1 MAATELGMGKSIAVL
16 AVVVGCFT
24 ILWPKIFYPMMQAA
38 FSMTSPDYGPDD
50 DSYRG
55 PHPAHIMPG
64 QMHMKEGMGQERP
77 NEKSRV
83 REGRPFPHPSVRQP
97 PKQAPKTGGAMN
109 FIMPLYTIG
118 IVLFFLYTVLKLV
131 CKKKPEDEAAPQ
143 APDYHYEKHAPQDN
157 YIYNTNR
164 DLGRVVEPKKRKT
177 RSLGTKQLL
186 EEIGRCREGIT
197 KGVDE
202 RDLEI
207 SRLRRRLEET
217 EYLMEQI
224 MRHMKEQ
231 SPAFQDGELFSVSND
246 AKMQGASSS
255 KKDGK
260 LRRRKHVGVHKSRN
274 TSQEENNYNVA
285 LEEGLSPSQLRPS
298 FTSRMDRIEETK
310 WEGCAEETDDSAC
323 SDEDA
328 DERGSVEDDRES
340 QVEGTSSDE
349 DRCHKDS

>member
-186 EEIGRCREGIT
+186 EEIGRCRVVGSLSVVVQELKQI
-197 KGVDE
+197 K
-202 RDLEI
+202 
-207 SRLRRRLEET
+207 LEEEKRIT
-217 EYLMEQI
+217 ELYGRQ
-224 MRHMKEQ
+224 HV
-231 SPAFQDGELFSVSND
+231 DGELFSVSND